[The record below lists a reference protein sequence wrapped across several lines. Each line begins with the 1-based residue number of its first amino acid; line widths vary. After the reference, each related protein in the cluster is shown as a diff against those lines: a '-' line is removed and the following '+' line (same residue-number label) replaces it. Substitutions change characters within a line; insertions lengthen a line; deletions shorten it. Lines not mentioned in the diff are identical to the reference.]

1 MLIKVKLS
9 KVNNVLTNNIYANIC
24 FLSEE
29 NFGDIIKL
37 YEEVS
42 NSMDNKNW
50 LKNRNYDT
58 LKKTIDNGGFIIGC
72 YVGLKLIAC
81 ALCDVPSINDLET
94 LASLGI
100 SVEDFQ
106 NTYISGFVMVH
117 PMYRGNSLQLKL
129 LDLRIDIA
137 KSQRKKYIVTV
148 AAADNIHSLNNI
160 VSRGFE
166 FKTQQENNRGILR
179 NIFIKDLFPNDA
191 NENIIDEKNITYV
204 I

>member
-1 MLIKVKLS
+1 MLTKVKLS
-9 KVNNVLTNNIYANIC
+9 KVNNVLTNNIYADIY

-29 NFGDIIKL
+29 NFGDITKL

-50 LKNRNYDT
+50 LKNRDYDS

-72 YVGLKLIAC
+72 YVGLELIAC

-94 LASLGI
+94 LDSLGI
-100 SVEDFQ
+100 SIEDFK

-148 AAADNIHSLNNI
+148 AAVDNIHSLNNI
-160 VSRGFE
+160 VSRGFD
-166 FKTQQENNRGILR
+166 FKMQQENNYGILR
-179 NIFIKDLFPNDA
+179 NIFLKDLFPNDV
-191 NENIIDEKNITYV
+191 NENILNEENITCV

>member
-1 MLIKVKLS
+1 LLTKVKLS

-29 NFGDIIKL
+29 NFGDILKL

-50 LKNRNYDT
+50 LKNRNHDSF
-58 LKKTIDNGGFIIGC
+58 KKTLENGGFIIGC
-72 YVGLKLIAC
+72 YLGSQLIAC
-81 ALCDVPSINDLET
+81 ALCDAPSTNDLE
-94 LASLGI
+94 LLSSLGI
-100 SVEDFQ
+100 FVEDFK
-106 NTYISGFVMVH
+106 NTFISGFVMVH
-117 PMYRGNSLQLKL
+117 PMYRGNSLQAKL

-148 AAADNIHSLNNI
+148 AAVDNIHSLNNI

-166 FKTQQENNRGILR
+166 FKTQQENEHGVLR
-179 NIFIKDLFPNDA
+179 NIFIKDLFPNDV
-191 NENIIDEKNITYV
+191 NENTKNEEIITCV